1 MRTPSRF
8 RSAAVLLAASTITLA
23 GCSGAQDEPAEP
35 ALTTVETSPAEE
47 QAETTEAEQPSS
59 EQKDEQKDEKST
71 EKKDDGKDKAEKDKA
86 KDEKEEKKKEPK
98 EDRSNVAA
106 GTVCGEAGSRGDE
119 GALSIVA
126 LDDGM
131 DCDEVMEVFSDY
143 MSDSPSGTPPQ
154 GSGAFWTAPNGWFCG
169 GNNFLFPGDE
179 DQKFNKYPSCGPK
192 DSGKSVVAVPP
203 ERVGELPV

>member
-1 MRTPSRF
+1 MLMRTSLRL
-8 RSAAVLLAASTITLA
+8 RSAAVLLTASAFALA
-23 GCSGAQDEPAEP
+23 GCSETQDELADP

-47 QAETTEAEQPSS
+47 QAETTEAKQPSS
-59 EQKDEQKDEKST
+59 EKKEEKPTTKKDE
-71 EKKDDGKDKAEKDKA
+71 DKN
-86 KDEKEEKKKEPK
+86 KDEKEEKKADEPT

-106 GTVCGEAGSRGDE
+106 GTVCGEVASLGDGS
-119 GALSIVA
+119 ALSVAA
-126 LDDGM
+126 LDDGL
-131 DCDEVMEVFSDY
+131 DCDEAMEVFTDY

-179 DQKFNKYPSCGPK
+179 DQKFNKYPSCGPQ
-192 DSGKSVVAVPP
+192 DSSKSVVAVPP

>member
-1 MRTPSRF
+1 MRTSRRF
-8 RSAAVLLAASTITLA
+8 RSAAVLLTASAFALA
-23 GCSGAQDEPAEP
+23 GCSETQDELADP

-59 EQKDEQKDEKST
+59 EKKEEEKPST
-71 EKKDDGKDKAEKDKA
+71 KKDAGKDKDENE
-86 KDEKEEKKKEPK
+86 DEKEEKEEKKADEPT

-106 GTVCGEAGSRGDE
+106 GTVCGEVTSLGHGS
-119 GALSIVA
+119 ALSVAA
-126 LDDGM
+126 LDDGL
-131 DCDEVMEVFSDY
+131 DCDEAMEVFTDY

-179 DQKFNKYPSCGPK
+179 DQKFNKYPSCGPQ
-192 DSGKSVVAVPP
+192 DSSKSVVAVPP